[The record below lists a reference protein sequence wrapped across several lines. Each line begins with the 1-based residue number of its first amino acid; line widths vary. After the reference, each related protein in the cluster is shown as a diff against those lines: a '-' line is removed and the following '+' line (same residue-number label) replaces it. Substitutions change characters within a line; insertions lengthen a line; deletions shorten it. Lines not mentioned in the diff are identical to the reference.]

1 MNKTT
6 RLKKPQVPKLEDLY
20 SFDDLGDRP
29 KYGGEQM
36 TSATDIPSFDE
47 IRDETHSAVVAEST
61 ARYEADQALQAQ
73 IDQANDSI
81 ESETA
86 DRVAAI
92 ESVRTSITT
101 VDSESKVR
109 DNALQSQIDAISVSS
124 DVADIVGT
132 KAALD
137 EYDTSSLTD
146 NAIIKVLADESQS
159 GATTY
164 YRWDKAS
171 DTFDLV
177 GSEGPYYTKS
187 EADLTFV
194 PKTTTVNGKPLSGN
208 ISLNYDD
215 VDAVST
221 SEFNSTTSSLEESI
235 GTKLNSSNVVVAKM
249 LTVEATA
256 WVEDATYDGYGYKA
270 NIPLDGVTAEYMP
283 VVTFSIS
290 DAENPIFA
298 PISET
303 YDGGVSIYSKE
314 VPGDSIVI
322 QSVLCVKEN

>member
-20 SFDDLGDRP
+20 SFDELGDRP
-29 KYGGEQM
+29 KYGGEEM

-81 ESETA
+81 EAETA

-92 ESVRTSITT
+92 EAVRTSITT

-109 DNALQSQIDAISVSS
+109 DNALQSQIDAMSVSS
-124 DVADIVGT
+124 DVADVVGT
-132 KAALD
+132 KAALE

-171 DTFDLV
+171 DRFDLI

-187 EADLTFV
+187 EADSTFV
-194 PKTTTVNGKPLSGN
+194 PKTATVNGKPLSGN

-221 SEFNSTTSSLEESI
+221 SEFNSTKSSLEESI
-235 GTKLNSSNVVVAKM
+235 NTKLNSSDVVVAQK
-249 LTVEATA
+249 LTVETAA
-256 WVEDATYDGYGYKA
+256 WVEDSTHEGYGYKA
-270 NIPLDGVTAEYMP
+270 NIPLSGVTAEYMP
-283 VVTFSIS
+283 IVAFSAE
-290 DAENPIFA
+290 DAGSTDFA
-298 PISET
+298 ATADT
-303 YDGGVSIYSKE
+303 YDGGVAIYSK
-314 VPGDSIVI
+314 VIPSSATII
-322 QSVLCVKEN
+322 QSILCIKGE